1 MEGSVGPQW
10 PREEPEVSAGL
21 RPPTLPV
28 WQGQEWPSSQS
39 DLWQLRAAEERQGRG
54 GLSSAGG
61 QSWLCAHLCAA
72 WLWKFPS
79 LRSCRVTQCI
89 SARGHSCT
97 VYPCAGVTGVKAH
110 FPYAV
115 LPCSKGFMPPPQLIL
130 LAPWKREQ
138 TDLGRPAV
146 WGQCGPSQ
154 PPAHAWMLVLTGER
168 GRKPS
173 LQARDTEV
181 PTPYPFFP
189 TLKTL
194 ILSGSFCPF
203 FLSPSCPYVSMSP
216 CVLAGAPAA
225 TLHLKVTSAVMQS
238 GPETLLTR
246 WPPSQPPRPL
256 WTSA

>member
-1 MEGSVGPQW
+1 MCTSVCSLALEIPIS
-10 PREEPEVSAGL
+10 EVM
-21 RPPTLPV
+21 
-28 WQGQEWPSSQS
+28 QGH
-39 DLWQLRAAEERQGRG
+39 AM
-54 GLSSAGG
+54 
-61 QSWLCAHLCAA
+61 HLCPWAQSHCVP
-72 WLWKFPS
+72 LCQGD
-79 LRSCRVTQCI
+79 RRE
-89 SARGHSCT
+89 
-97 VYPCAGVTGVKAH
+97 AH